1 MRFRI
6 VDVRV
11 RVRFHLPRTPR
22 FIVTR
27 MEDRQSRNKKEIIGD
42 PINRKEDRLVVLSRR
57 QESRAAA
64 AINRRCPLAL
74 IEEHGSSSLG
84 SILAR
89 RTFAHPRHPE
99 EVLVTGINVSEVFW
113 RV

>member
-1 MRFRI
+1 
-6 VDVRV
+6 
-11 RVRFHLPRTPR
+11 
-22 FIVTR
+22 

-89 RTFAHPRHPE
+89 RTF
-99 EVLVTGINVSEVFW
+99 GIESILKMINLESQK
-113 RV
+113 RVESQCFEGLAGTQASTSH

>member
-1 MRFRI
+1 M
-6 VDVRV
+6 DN
-11 RVRFHLPRTPR
+11 
-22 FIVTR
+22 
-27 MEDRQSRNKKEIIGD
+27 RQSRNKKEIIGD

-57 QESRAAA
+57 QESMAAA

-89 RTFAHPRHPE
+89 RSFAHPRHPE
-99 EVLVTGINVSEVFW
+99 EVLVTSMFLKFFGEFKLSGYSAILVTLPYNL
-113 RV
+113 

>member
-1 MRFRI
+1 
-6 VDVRV
+6 
-11 RVRFHLPRTPR
+11 
-22 FIVTR
+22 

-99 EVLVTGINVSEVFW
+99 EVLVTSMFLKFIEEFKPQPFRLFSHFSYVTM
-113 RV
+113 